1 MSQNLAAIRKN
12 DSNVG
17 LSNTPSLS
25 NLYNSTSQKG
35 SNTTLAMTNSAV
47 FNNGAGFVQKGT
59 IAHINNAQHAN
70 SGANGEDHSQGNG
83 GEDDDED
90 EAFELNWKPQVSSD
104 SHTSGYYD
112 KV

>member
-12 DSNVG
+12 ESNGV

-59 IAHINNAQHAN
+59 IAHINNTQHAN
-70 SGANGEDHSQGNG
+70 SGANGDDHHGAED
-83 GEDDDED
+83 EDDED